1 MPSNTLLTTNQSSP
15 ITYSIYK
22 GETEMNSSTIP
33 KSSLMNIIYD
43 IHSLY
48 PMECEDR
55 SNILSRVL
63 VCMYELEGG
72 KDQAALAYQQMLPS
86 LHLLRPIGVSID
98 INMENWQKY
107 LGNTSCYR
115 SYLGFFDD
123 QIKRYG
129 MEATLKYFLNAM
141 PPSIHSQLQPI
152 VHFSLGLEHDLPPMV
167 SEGLAYLAST
177 LDDGSPWL
185 LQKPSATI
193 TNNNT
198 KKQHTSFDYILFD
211 CIQSDPRFNGI
222 MEGGRT
228 IAAKIKILLKNHGP
242 LLQTYLQQWLDS
254 SSFDHDDLDH
264 LQPEEIEQRINEI
277 LNVALNILQMKL
289 LDEPTHQLLASIL
302 ALRTLY
308 DQQIMDLDKLYQ
320 WIQIQSLLM
329 ICTFIVQGHSSNIIE
344 SNTQHHHR
352 RYSSSS
358 SSSLS
363 SPPSTPTP
371 TPSMI
376 YQDWTNCIQS
386 FITANPPPSSIL
398 AMRSL
403 WKAEQFIPLRS
414 CLVTANALATHVQQI
429 V

>member
-1 MPSNTLLTTNQSSP
+1 M
-15 ITYSIYK
+15 
-22 GETEMNSSTIP
+22 TIP
-33 KSSLMNIIYD
+33 KSSLMNIIHD

-86 LHLLRPIGVSID
+86 LHLLRPISTSID
-98 INMENWQKY
+98 INMENWQRH

-129 MEATLKYFLNAM
+129 MEATMKYFLNAM

-177 LDDGSPWL
+177 LDDGSSWL
-185 LQKPSATI
+185 LQKP
-193 TNNNT
+193 NLHHNQRNDNNT
-198 KKQHTSFDYILFD
+198 PISFDYLLFD

-222 MEGGRT
+222 MEGGKP
-228 IAAKIKILLKNHGP
+228 IAAKIKMLLKNHGP
-242 LLQTYLQQWLDS
+242 LLQTYLQQWLVS
-254 SSFDHDDLDH
+254 SYDNDEI
-264 LQPEEIEQRINEI
+264 QPQEIEQRMNEI

-308 DQQIMDLDKLYQ
+308 DRQIMDLNILYQ

-329 ICTFIVQGHSSNIIE
+329 ICTFIVQGRP
-344 SNTQHHHR
+344 SNTVHSIKQNYKQQQHLMNNNN
-352 RYSSSS
+352 SDNNNNSNT
-358 SSSLS
+358 
-363 SPPSTPTP
+363 STT
-371 TPSMI
+371 TTI
-376 YQDWTNCIQS
+376 THQDWSNCIQS

-414 CLVTANALATHVQQI
+414 CLITANALASHVQQT